1 MTATWSG
8 CDTELAE
15 AIGRLPI
22 GATTLAPQ
30 SSWRA
35 AASRLLILL
44 LSSFSLIHHFS
55 HFSHFSHHSL
65 IHSLTYSLT
74 YSLTCLLTRLTA
86 VMFVSRASPFL
97 TKSLGPSVRRAS
109 SYIFNW
115 GVGSS
120 YQLGHEKFDTEDSY
134 LSAGLYR
141 QQLPRRLVNSGRIQK
156 VCFGEGFGIGVT
168 TNAQLLAWGKDYPGG
183 AALPGDL
190 RTPTLVDT
198 EFAVAD
204 LASGNVHCGAV
215 DSEGRAYLWGDNGN
229 RMGGGG
235 QLGNNSYSASAS
247 PTLVKS
253 LVEAGVKVVALSC
266 GEQHTLFLADDGS
279 VYSCGM
285 AEYGRLGILENWN
298 TDVLVPQQLTEVF
311 DGEKVTQVSAGF
323 NHSMALTESGK
334 VFTWG
339 RNDQGQVR

>member
-1 MTATWSG
+1 
-8 CDTELAE
+8 
-15 AIGRLPI
+15 
-22 GATTLAPQ
+22 
-30 SSWRA
+30 
-35 AASRLLILL
+35 
-44 LSSFSLIHHFS
+44 
-55 HFSHFSHHSL
+55 
-65 IHSLTYSLT
+65 
-74 YSLTCLLTRLTA
+74 